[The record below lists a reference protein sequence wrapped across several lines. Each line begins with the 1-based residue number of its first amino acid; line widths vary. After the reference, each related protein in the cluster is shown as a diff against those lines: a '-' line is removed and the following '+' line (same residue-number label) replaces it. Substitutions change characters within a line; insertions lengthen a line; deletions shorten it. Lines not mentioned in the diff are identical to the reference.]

1 MARYLL
7 VWEDTRTA
15 RIRREDSDSSAPLA
29 WFRVTWTVAEGNAMY
44 EHAID
49 RVDVYAHAP
58 AVSERIWLQ
67 ERADIRTAINLCDEL
82 VDAELVEGEPDVDWS
97 QHSVEESKADA
108 LSD

>member
-15 RIRREDSDSSAPLA
+15 RIRCEDSDSIAPLA
-29 WFRVTWTVAEGNAMY
+29 WFRVTWTAAEGNAMY

-58 AVSERIWLQ
+58 VVKGRTWLR
-67 ERADIRTAINLCDEL
+67 ERADIREAVDFCDEL
-82 VDAELVEGEPDVDWS
+82 VDGDLEEGEPVPDWDL
-97 QHSVEESKADA
+97 HSVEVSRP
-108 LSD
+108 SR